1 MSKAVLER
9 LPCGSAVLC
18 DRMDGMESVAVG
30 VWIPSGGRHEPGR
43 LQGVSHFLEHMLFK
57 GTETRSARQVSEAI
71 EGIGGTLNGFTSEE
85 CTCFLARV
93 RKNHLEDAVDVLLE
107 MVTAPR
113 LDPSEIEKEK
123 GVILEELRM
132 YRDNPAYHIHEMIQA
147 VMWAGQPLG
156 RSLLGT
162 PGTIAAM
169 KREDI
174 AAYHRRRYAP
184 SRISVVACGALRP
197 EEVVRL
203 VGARVKKRFQRRPRS
218 PLGAIFNR
226 GRHRVT
232 VDTRQVE
239 QVNLAFGFP
248 GYSRSHPDREAL
260 ILLSIILGGNMS
272 SRLFQEIREKRGWV
286 YSIRSETDTYRDGGA
301 LVLTAGLPPEKV
313 GSTVKVIRR
322 ALAGIKARRVSARE
336 LGRAREYYLGQKA
349 LSMEGTSSRML
360 WLGGNLCCADKVMT
374 PEQIFRKINRVTAD
388 DVIRV
393 ANRVFR
399 EGRSCAA
406 LIGPPGSAELSPN
419 ELLPT

>member
-1 MSKAVLER
+1 ME
-9 LPCGSAVLC
+9 
-18 DRMDGMESVAVG
+18 GMESVAVG
-30 VWIPSGGRHEPGR
+30 VWVPSGGRHEPGR

-57 GTETRSARQVSEAI
+57 GTGRRSARQISEAI

-93 RKNHLEDAVDVLLE
+93 RKTHLEDAIDVLLE

-113 LDPSEIEKEK
+113 LDPAEIDKEK

-132 YRDNPAYHIHEMIQA
+132 YRDNPAYHIHEMIQS

-174 AAYHRRRYAP
+174 AAYHRRSYAP
-184 SRISVVACGALRP
+184 SRISVVACGALQP
-197 EEVVRL
+197 GEVVRL
-203 VGARVKKRFQRRPRS
+203 VGERMGEGSPRRLRGPVR
-218 PLGAIFNR
+218 AVFNR
-226 GRHRVT
+226 TRDRVA

-248 GYSRSHPDREAL
+248 GYSRGHPDRQAL

-272 SRLFQEIREKRGWV
+272 SRLFQEVREKRGWV

-301 LVLTAGLPPEKV
+301 LVFTAGLPPEKV
-313 GSTVKVIRR
+313 GPTVKVIRR
-322 ALAGIKARRVSARE
+322 ILAGIGERRISARE
-336 LGRAREYYLGQKA
+336 LTRAREYYLGQKA

-374 PEQIFRKINRVTAD
+374 PEQVFRNINRVTSED
-388 DVIRV
+388 IVRV

-399 EGRSCAA
+399 PGRSCAA
-406 LIGPPGSAELSPN
+406 LIGPPESAGLTPD